1 MGGEISQLLRV
12 LQREEQGFLAELC
25 PWLGLT
31 SAFHGKPSLCLP
43 GWLLAWVSAGVM
55 DGGLDVTQA
64 RKPWS
69 CTSGCAASPV
79 AVCEGSIPCSSPG
92 LSKGTSPLLPCFPR
106 QPMRKPTVLGDN

>member
-1 MGGEISQLLRV
+1 MR
-12 LQREEQGFLAELC
+12 
-25 PWLGLT
+25 
-31 SAFHGKPSLCLP
+31 LP

-69 CTSGCAASPV
+69 CASGHAALPV
-79 AVCEGSIPCSSPG
+79 SLCEGSIPCSSPG
-92 LSKGTSPLLPCFPR
+92 LSKEVGSSDLPTGKLTCFPR